1 MAEYEVL
8 YEYVSTES
16 KEDGE
21 VSVSDSGPI
30 PIEKGKIKVPMRYRA
45 YFDNPASGFKPVA
58 KQHEQADAEAAAFVE
73 TNRGE
78 LARLSLEEYTEGRE
92 PAKLKAPTAKA
103 VERVSEGETP
113 VGPVEPSTL
122 THARQA
128 PAESKVRE

>member
-1 MAEYEVL
+1 MAELEVL

-16 KEDGE
+16 DEDGE
-21 VSVSDSGPI
+21 VSVADSGPI
-30 PIEKGKIKVPMRYRA
+30 AIEKGKIRVPARYKA
-45 YFDNPASGFKPVA
+45 FFDNAASGFRPVA
-58 KQHEQADAEAAAFVE
+58 KQHEKADKEMTAFVE

-103 VERVSEGETP
+103 VERVSEREGE
-113 VGPVEPSTL
+113 GPVESSTL
-122 THARQA
+122 THARTV